1 MRSLKQ
7 NDYQIAQKADRENK
21 TQLLKTV
28 KQHSDMQHISIA
40 IALCMV
46 TTDVCGSAA
55 SNQLLHLPPPPHLLP
70 LLTPS
75 PSIPAAALFL
85 TWSCH
90 YCS

>member
-7 NDYQIAQKADRENK
+7 NDYQIAQKADREYK

-55 SNQLLHLPPPPHLLP
+55 SNQLLHLPRPFYP
-70 LLTPS
+70 
-75 PSIPAAALFL
+75 
-85 TWSCH
+85 
-90 YCS
+90 Y

>member
-7 NDYQIAQKADRENK
+7 NDYQVAQKADRENK

-40 IALCMV
+40 IALCMG
-46 TTDVCGSAA
+46 TTHVCGSAA
-55 SNQLLHLPPPPHLLP
+55 SNQLLHLPPPLLP

>member
-7 NDYQIAQKADRENK
+7 NDYQVAQKADRENR
-21 TQLLKTV
+21 TQLL
-28 KQHSDMQHISIA
+28 KQHSDMQYITIA
-40 IALCMV
+40 IPLCMV
-46 TTDVCGSAA
+46 TTHVCGSPA
-55 SNQLLHLPPPPHLLP
+55 SNQLLHLPPPPPLLP

>member
-28 KQHSDMQHISIA
+28 KQHSDMHHISIA

-55 SNQLLHLPPPPHLLP
+55 SNQLLHLPPPHLLP